1 MRMRLRFKSVL
12 VFIFILIV
20 ACASVGV
27 GYLFYN
33 EVVDK
38 SSVVV
43 DGDLTINYINGDSF
57 SLNGDATLAFS
68 VTNNSDEQR
77 YYYIQLSDVYASD
90 VNYELTSSDN
100 LDISNTLKSDI
111 ISNQVSINSNETINY
126 TLSFKSNQSEQ
137 YSGTIKI
144 GLKSNE
150 ENTFADVIL
159 SNNKVSDTALTNF
172 GDPAVLDEGL
182 LQAQDDLGVAYYF
195 RGAVTNNNVSFGGYN
210 WKIVKINGDG
220 SVKLVLDG
228 ILEEISSYY
237 EDSTAFI
244 ESDIID
250 VLESWYDQN
259 LTGYSDYIAYY
270 KYCNDSVL
278 EPNSTSYAAYSRI
291 VTNKIPTFVCLGY
304 SDNGKIGLLTADEV
318 VMAGGSMS
326 ENTSYYLYNSGIETP
341 YYTMTSAKN
350 ESSTYYP
357 FIVNTNGAL
366 SDSVSGDL
374 LRGVRPV
381 INIIKTAK
389 VTGTGTTDDPYQ
401 IIMN

>member
-1 MRMRLRFKSVL
+1 MRLRFKSVL
-12 VFIFILIV
+12 VFIFILII
-20 ACASVGV
+20 ACASVGI

-33 EVVDK
+33 EVIDK
-38 SSVVV
+38 SAIVV
-43 DGDLTINYINGDSF
+43 DGDLTINYINGDKFNLS
-57 SLNGDATLAFS
+57 GDATLAFS
-68 VTNNSDEQR
+68 VTNNSDEQK

-126 TLSFKSNQSEQ
+126 TLSFKSNQTEQ
-137 YSGTIKI
+137 YSGTIKV
-144 GLKSNE
+144 GLRSNE

-159 SNNKVSDTALTNF
+159 ANNKISDTTLTAL
-172 GDPAVLDEGL
+172 GDAATLDEGL
-182 LQAQDDLGVAYYF
+182 LMAQDSQGVSYYF
-195 RGAVTNNNVSFGGYN
+195 RGAVINNNVSFGGFN

-228 ILEEISSYY
+228 LLEEISSYY
-237 EDSTAFI
+237 TDSNAFI
-244 ESDIID
+244 ESDIIE

-259 LTGYSDYIAYY
+259 LTNYSDYIAYY
-270 KYCNDSVL
+270 KYCNDMVL
-278 EPNSTSYAAYSRI
+278 EAGSTSYAAYSRI

-304 SDNGKIGLLTADEV
+304 SENGKIGLLTADEV
-318 VMAGGSMS
+318 VMAGGSTTA
-326 ENTSYYLYNSGIETP
+326 NNSYYLYNSDITTA
-341 YYTMTSAKN
+341 YYTMTSAQN
-350 ESSTYYP
+350 VNNIYYP
-357 FIVNTNGAL
+357 FIVN
-366 SDSVSGDL
+366 SDGSLASNVSGEL

-389 VTGTGTTDDPYQ
+389 VNGTGTAEDPYQ